1 MNIIDEYVIR
11 VDRITIPAD
20 IFNIGK
26 MRDTKAFTYSIHAAV
41 QHITGGKVI
50 DTDVIK
56 YGSSFDNEWKKGYW
70 LNRIYRQ
77 LLGAKGWP
85 GRNINGDT
93 SSKIFE
99 KIIQK
104 HFAGTTYKDLTVV
117 IKDYGDPEFMKQD
130 RITAKRTLEAEE
142 HKAINT
148 YEIKYGRRPYGN
160 EQKYTHVNG
169 HMALDQPFHKLFAP
183 EPI

>member
-50 DTDVIK
+50 DSDVIK
-56 YGSSFDNEWKKGYW
+56 YGSSFDNEWKKDQY

-77 LLGAKGWP
+77 LLGAPGWP

-99 KIIQK
+99 KVLQN
-104 HFAGTTYKDLTVV
+104 HFPGTTYKDLTVV
-117 IKDYGDPEFMKQD
+117 IKDYGDPEFMNHD
-130 RITAKRTLEAEE
+130 YTTAKKILEAEE
-142 HKAINT
+142 HKEIAR
-148 YEIKYGRRPYGN
+148 YEIEYGRLPYGN
-160 EQKYTHVNG
+160 EQKYTHKG
-169 HMALDQPFHKLFAP
+169 HMALGQPWHTLFEP
-183 EPI
+183 ELV

>member
-26 MRDTKAFTYSIHAAV
+26 MRDTKAFTYSIHV
-41 QHITGGKVI
+41 MTGGY

-117 IKDYGDPEFMKQD
+117 IKDYGDPELMKHDHRSVQL
-130 RITAKRTLEAEE
+130 ILEAEE
-142 HKAINT
+142 HK
-148 YEIKYGRRPYGN
+148 EIKRYELKHGRLPHGN
-160 EQKYTHVNG
+160 KQEYTYVNG

>member
-11 VDRITIPAD
+11 VDRIRVPTDVFTI
-20 IFNIGK
+20 GR
-26 MRDTKAFTYSIHAAV
+26 MRETKAFTYSIHV
-41 QHITGGKVI
+41 MTGGY